1 MARKKKQ
8 ESATLTKAEEQV
20 MQAVWSVKQGF
31 AGEISAAVEEPKPA
45 YRTVLSIIRILEGK
59 GFVSHKD
66 FNGNNRYYPL
76 VSKEQY
82 SRQMLGSLI
91 KNYFDAS
98 YSSLVSF
105 FLKDK
110 NISQQDLDDLS
121 RIIEQSRQ
129 QKEEKTI
136 PNHQ

>member
-8 ESATLTKAEEQV
+8 ETGTLTKSEEQV
-20 MQAVWSVKQGF
+20 MQAVWSVGKGF
-31 AGEISAAVEEPKPA
+31 AGEIDSAVEEPKPA
-45 YRTVLSIIRILEGK
+45 YRTVLSIIRILETK
-59 GFVSHKD
+59 EFVGHED

-76 VSKEQY
+76 VSKEKY
-82 SRQMLGSLI
+82 SGQMLGSLM

-121 RIIEQSRQ
+121 KIIEQSRQ
-129 QKEEKTI
+129 KKEKD
-136 PNHQ
+136 Q

>member
-1 MARKKKQ
+1 
-8 ESATLTKAEEQV
+8 
-20 MQAVWSVKQGF
+20 MQAVWFVKKGF
-31 AGEISAAVEEPKPA
+31 AGEIASAVKEPKPA

-59 GFVSHKD
+59 GFVSHED

-76 VSKEQY
+76 VSKEHY
-82 SRQMLGSLI
+82 SGQMLGSLM

-110 NISQQDLDDLS
+110 NISQEDLDELS

-129 QKEEKTI
+129 QKEESK
-136 PNHQ
+136 NK

>member
-8 ESATLTKAEEQV
+8 ETGTLTKAEEQV
-20 MQAVWSVKQGF
+20 MQAVWSLGKGF
-31 AGEISAAVEEPKPA
+31 AGEIAAAVEEPKPA
-45 YRTVLSIIRILEGK
+45 YRTVLSIIRILETK
-59 GFVSHKD
+59 EFVGHED

-76 VSKEQY
+76 VSKEKY
-82 SRQMLGSLI
+82 SGQMLGTLM

-110 NISQQDLDDLS
+110 HISQQDLEELS
-121 RIIEQSRQ
+121 LIIEETRKK
-129 QKEEKTI
+129 KENTNK
-136 PNHQ
+136 N

>member
-8 ESATLTKAEEQV
+8 ETGTLTKAEEQV
-20 MQAVWSVKQGF
+20 MQAVWSVGKGF
-31 AGEISAAVEEPKPA
+31 AGEIDSAVEEPKPA
-45 YRTVLSIIRILEGK
+45 YRTVLSIIRILETK
-59 GFVSHKD
+59 EFVGHED

-76 VSKEQY
+76 VSKEKY
-82 SRQMLGSLI
+82 SGQMLGSLM

-110 NISQQDLDDLS
+110 HISQQDLEELS
-121 RIIEQSRQ
+121 LIIEETRKK
-129 QKEEKTI
+129 KENSK
-136 PNHQ
+136 

>member
-8 ESATLTKAEEQV
+8 ETGTLTKAEEQV
-20 MQAVWSVKQGF
+20 MQAVWSLGKGF
-31 AGEISAAVEEPKPA
+31 AGEIAAAVEEPKPA
-45 YRTVLSIIRILEGK
+45 YRTVLSIIRILETK
-59 GFVSHKD
+59 EFVGHED

-76 VSKEQY
+76 VSKEKY
-82 SRQMLGSLI
+82 SGQMLGSLM

-121 RIIEQSRQ
+121 KIIEQSRQ
-129 QKEEKTI
+129 KKEKD
-136 PNHQ
+136 Q